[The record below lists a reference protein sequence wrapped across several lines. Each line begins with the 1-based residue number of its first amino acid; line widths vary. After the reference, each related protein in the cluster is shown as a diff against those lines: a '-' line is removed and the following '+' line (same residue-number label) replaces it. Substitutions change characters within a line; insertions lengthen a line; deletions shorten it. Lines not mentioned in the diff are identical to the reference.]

1 MQEEQNNMSESAG
14 KSKRMSFSKKAI
26 GWYTFFSFLFV
37 TLMIFIAVML
47 SYSSAEKTVGE
58 TYSKQIALRS
68 LGFNEEDVTSL
79 SSEQTYYNGAE
90 AFKVRVTRGGVEHT
104 VYVDLATAR
113 VCDEGTSSLPET
125 PSDTTTGA
133 ANN

>member
-1 MQEEQNNMSESAG
+1 MQEEQQNMSEKVE
-14 KSKRMSFSKKAI
+14 KSKRMSFSKKGI

-47 SYSSAEKTVGE
+47 AYSSAEKTVGE

-68 LGFNEEDVTSL
+68 LGFAEDEVSSL

-90 AFKVRVTRGGVEHT
+90 AFKVRVTRDGIEHT
-104 VYVDLATAR
+104 VYIDLATAR
-113 VCDEGTSSLPET
+113 VCDEATPILPET
-125 PSDTTTGA
+125 TDTPTGLVS
-133 ANN
+133 